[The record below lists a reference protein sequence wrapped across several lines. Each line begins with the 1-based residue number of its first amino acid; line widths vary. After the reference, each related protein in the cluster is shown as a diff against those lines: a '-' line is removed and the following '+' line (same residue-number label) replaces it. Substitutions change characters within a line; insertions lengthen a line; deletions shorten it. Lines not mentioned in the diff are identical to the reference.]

1 LMNLLLDLTI
11 IIPNY
16 NTKALLQQC
25 LASIYRYTRGIQF
38 EVICIDDGSTDG
50 SAEMV
55 ESAFPEVILVRNP
68 VALLYSKNNN
78 LGMKMSRARYACLL
92 NSDTKLVG
100 NVFKVLVGFMDAHP
114 EAAACGPRL
123 LNPDGT
129 TQSCVRSFAGLGT
142 MILQGLN
149 WHKFFPNGQ
158 VSREYY
164 ACSFDYSR
172 EQQVESLGTTA
183 YVLRRETWETFGML
197 DERLPHFQVDL
208 AYNLM
213 LKRNGCKIYYT
224 PSAEVI
230 HYGSQSINQ
239 MPRKKIIEQHR
250 AMIDFNEHYDYFGKN
265 RLLKLVVRGAVA
277 ARCMLKIAEFHLS
290 SDKRVIKGPGAPR
303 LNAIDRTVMHR
314 EDLRSGAD

>member
-1 LMNLLLDLTI
+1 MNLSFDLTV

-16 NTKALLQQC
+16 NTKALLRQC
-25 LASIYRYTRGIQF
+25 LASIYRNTQGIQY
-38 EVICIDDGSTDG
+38 EVIVIDDGSSDG
-50 SAEMV
+50 SPEMV

-68 VALLYSKNNN
+68 QPLLYAKNNN
-78 LGMKMSRARYACLL
+78 LGMRMSRGRYACLL
-92 NSDTKLVG
+92 NSDTKLLG
-100 NVFKVLVGFMDAHP
+100 NVFKVLVNFMDAPP

-149 WHKFFPNGQ
+149 WNKFFPKGRVARQ
-158 VSREYY
+158 YY
-164 ACSFDYSR
+164 ASAFDYSR

-183 YVLRRETWETFGML
+183 YVVRRETWEKYGML
-197 DERLPHFQVDL
+197 DERLPHFQCDL

-224 PSAEVI
+224 PIAEVV

-239 MPRKKIIEQHR
+239 MPKKKIIEQHQ
-250 AMIDFNEHYDYFGKN
+250 AMVVFNDHYDYFGKS
-265 RLLKLVVRGAVA
+265 RLVKLLVRFAVGI
-277 ARCMLKIAEFHLS
+277 RCMLKITEFYLS
-290 SDKRVIKGPGAPR
+290 KDKRVIKGPGAPR
-303 LNAIDRTVMHR
+303 LNAIDRTVMQR
-314 EDLRSGAD
+314 EDLRTGAD

>member
-1 LMNLLLDLTI
+1 
-11 IIPNY
+11 
-16 NTKALLQQC
+16 
-25 LASIYRYTRGIQF
+25 
-38 EVICIDDGSTDG
+38 
-50 SAEMV
+50 
-55 ESAFPEVILVRNP
+55 VRNK

-78 LGMKMSRARYACLL
+78 LGMQMSRARYACLL
-92 NSDTKLVG
+92 NSDTKLLG
-100 NVFKVLVGFMDAHP
+100 NAFKVLVDFMDRHP

-149 WHKFFPNGQ
+149 WHKFFPRGQ

-164 ACSFDYSR
+164 ACAFDYSR

-224 PSAEVI
+224 PTAEVI

-250 AMIDFNEHYDYFGKN
+250 AMVDFNEHYDYFGKS
-265 RLLKLVVRGAVA
+265 RLLKLMVRAAVA
-277 ARCMLKIAEFHLS
+277 ARCMLKIAEFYLS

-314 EDLRSGAD
+314 EDLRTGAD